1 MLDSS
6 AIGKKIHELRVI
18 SNYSQDQIAEILYVT
33 RQAVSR
39 WELGQTLPSI
49 DNLIELSKLFNVSF
63 EEILCMNDEAVIDNN
78 NIFAGHNRAFIVKSI
93 INGKIEVDLAK
104 VFYQFSDEE
113 RMQILSALKSKKLQ
127 TNIKCLKVRLTPTEL
142 DYLLGGEN

>member
-6 AIGKKIHELRVI
+6 AIGKKIHELRLM
-18 SNYSQDQIAEILYVT
+18 NKYNQDQIAEMLYVT

-49 DNLIELSKLFNVSF
+49 DNLIELSKMFNVSF
-63 EEILCMNDEAVIDNN
+63 EEILCMNDEAVIDSH
-78 NIFAGHNRAFIVKSI
+78 NIFAGHNRSFVIKSI
-93 INGKIEVDLAK
+93 INGKIDVDLAK

-113 RMQILSALKSKKLQ
+113 RMQILSALKNKKLQ
-127 TNIKCLKVRLTPTEL
+127 TDIKCLKVKLTPTEL
-142 DYLLGGEN
+142 DYLLGGEY